1 MVISTSNLVA
11 VISMGVSSWSDK
23 PEVEQA
29 QQHSIE
35 LGSIWC
41 HSFKFGANHV
51 IIMEDVD

>member
-11 VISMGVSSWSDK
+11 VISMGADK